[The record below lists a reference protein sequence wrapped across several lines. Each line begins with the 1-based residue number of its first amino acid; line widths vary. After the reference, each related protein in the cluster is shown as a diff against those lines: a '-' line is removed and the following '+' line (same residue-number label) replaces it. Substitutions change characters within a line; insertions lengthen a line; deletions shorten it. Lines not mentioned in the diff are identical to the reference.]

1 MKKVLDEIKG
11 EVVVLKR
18 TETILKQ
25 RTENVDAFMKELEQK
40 QGIQGYS
47 NVEDQIQ
54 GVSELKER
62 LDNAKSKSLEEL
74 NQLIQQIES
83 EVKDKKN
90 RLAPEI
96 KKLRTLRTRY
106 SEIEKVHN
114 EKKKIYDQVSSTI
127 EMERER
133 IDKDIGTTFKEYKES
148 ESKFHQNNIQSEI
161 YESFSSRIN
170 SEAKH
175 VSNPEKRLSQEFKS
189 YQEFFNAKL
198 RQQENVMKDLR
209 AHQRH
214 IKDNSDNFG
223 TQM

>member
-1 MKKVLDEIKG
+1 M
-11 EVVVLKR
+11 
-18 TETILKQ
+18 
-25 RTENVDAFMKELEQK
+25 
-40 QGIQGYS
+40 
-47 NVEDQIQ
+47 
-54 GVSELKER
+54 
-62 LDNAKSKSLEEL
+62 
-74 NQLIQQIES
+74 
-83 EVKDKKN
+83 KDKKN

-127 EMERER
+127 DMERER
-133 IDKDIGTTFKEYKES
+133 IDKDIGSTFKEYKES

-175 VSNPEKRLSQEFKS
+175 VSNPEKRLSAEFKS

-223 TQM
+223 TQMQLFKDLRSLLDVKRKTVAEGGDGLVGYQDEQARGFDRFVVRD